1 MHALNRAL
9 THALSHALS
18 RRLVALMLAGC
29 SLFVAAGGAFAAD
42 DSLAAPIGRSL
53 VVLPVP
59 PGFVEPSRT
68 VPPLRVMGE
77 RMTPPSN
84 RLLALFIAE
93 GDERDAR
100 EGRNPAMVRYYMAQ
114 TLRQTEEQA
123 LVSADFG
130 EVKTML
136 RQQYQQLLSNVAGA
150 AQGHLDNAMREM
162 GRDAGQD
169 APSLKIGELRG
180 LEVFDERAGS
190 ISLLA
195 MTKLAIQQAGGQVL
209 EMPVAMS
216 ITTARVKDK
225 LVYFYAYSQY
235 RDKADLDW
243 LRATTRDWLP
253 RLAAAN

>member
-1 MHALNRAL
+1 M
-9 THALSHALS
+9 
-18 RRLVALMLAGC
+18 RRLLSSLLMACCGLWLALPA
-29 SLFVAAGGAFAAD
+29 VAAAD
-42 DSLAAPIGRSL
+42 STYAAPIGRAL
-53 VVLPVP
+53 VALPVP
-59 PGFVEPSRT
+59 PGFVEPSRSL
-68 VPPLRVMGE
+68 PPMRTLGE

-93 GDERDAR
+93 SDERDAR
-100 EGRNPAMVRYYMAQ
+100 EGRNPGMLRYYMAQ

-123 LVSADFG
+123 LSGAEFG

-136 RQQYQQLLSNVAGA
+136 RQQYQQLLSNVTGA
-150 AQGHLDNAMREM
+150 AQGHLDNAMRQI
-162 GRDAGQD
+162 GRDAGQELP
-169 APSLKIGELRG
+169 ALKLGELRG
-180 LEVFDERAGS
+180 LEVFDERDFS

-195 MTKLAIQQAGGQVL
+195 MTQLAVQQAGGQVV
-209 EMPVAMS
+209 EMPLAMS

-243 LRATTRDWLP
+243 LRATTREWLP